1 MRNLDENTITA
12 EAIDRIANTP
22 NPRLK
27 QIMTSLISHL
37 HEFAREVALTEP
49 EWFEGI
55 KFLTDTGHVTDAKR
69 QEFILLSDALGLSML
84 VIAQNNRK
92 PPGCTE
98 ATVFGPFHV
107 AGAPHYAPGA
117 DIANG
122 ALGEPCYVR
131 AAIKGLD
138 GTPVRNATVEV
149 WQADADGFY
158 DMQYEGNDTH
168 RARGVL
174 HADDHGKV
182 HFKSVL
188 AEAYP
193 IPSDGPVGRMLN
205 ATARHPWRP
214 AHMHFMIEA
223 PGYDRLVTH
232 VFRDHDKYLDSD
244 AVFGVRSSLITHWDR
259 HEPGPTP
266 DGGHSAT
273 RFYTLD
279 FDFILNKAALPTI
292 R

>member
-1 MRNLDENTITA
+1 MRNLDENTITG
-12 EAIDRIANTP
+12 EAVERIVNTP
-22 NPRLK
+22 DPRLK
-27 QIMTSLISHL
+27 RIMTSLIRHL
-37 HEFAREVALTEP
+37 HEFAREVELTEK
-49 EWFEGI
+49 EWFQGI
-55 KFLTDTGHVTDAKR
+55 QFLTATGNMTDAKR

-92 PPGCTE
+92 PKGCTE

-107 AGAPHYAPGA
+107 AGAPHVELGG

-131 AAIKGLD
+131 ATIKGLD
-138 GTPVRNATVEV
+138 GVPIPNAVVEV

-158 DMQYEGNDTH
+158 DMQYKGNDTH

-174 HADDHGKV
+174 RSNTQGQV
-182 HFKSVL
+182 YFKSVL

-193 IPSDGPVGRMLN
+193 IPSDGPVGRMLE
-205 ATARHPWRP
+205 ATGRHPWRP

-223 PGYDRLVTH
+223 PGYERLVTH
-232 VFRDHDKYLDSD
+232 VFREHDKYLDSD

-259 HEPGPTP
+259 HEPGATP
-266 DGGHSAT
+266 DGGSSDVP
-273 RFYTLD
+273 FYTLD
-279 FDFILNKAALPTI
+279 FNFVLNRAASMS
-292 R
+292 

>member
-1 MRNLDENTITA
+1 MRNLNENTITA

-27 QIMTSLISHL
+27 KIMTSLMTHL
-37 HEFAREVALTEP
+37 HEFAREVELTQE

-55 KFLTDTGHVTDAKR
+55 QFLTQTGHLSDNKKR
-69 QEFILLSDALGLSML
+69 QEFVLLSDALGLSML

-107 AGAPHYAPGA
+107 EGAPHYELGA

-122 ALGEPCYVR
+122 ASGQPCYVNGT
-131 AAIKGLD
+131 IKGLD
-138 GTPVRNATVEV
+138 GFPVANALIEV
-149 WQADADGFY
+149 WQADDEGFY
-158 DMQYEGNDTH
+158 DMQYEGNDIH

-174 HADDHGKV
+174 RSDSEGR
-182 HFKSVL
+182 FYFRSVL

-193 IPSDGPVGRMLN
+193 IPSDGPVGRMLE

-214 AHMHFMIEA
+214 AHMHFMIVA
-223 PGYDRLVTH
+223 PGYERLVTH

-244 AVFGVRSSLITHWDR
+244 AVFGVRSTLITDWIR
-259 HEPGPTP
+259 HEPGATP
-266 DGGHSAT
+266 DGGVSDSV
-273 RFYTLD
+273 FYTLD
-279 FDFILNKAALPTI
+279 FDFVLNKAAG
-292 R
+292 

>member
-1 MRNLDENTITA
+1 MRNLNENTITA

-27 QIMTSLISHL
+27 KIMTSLMTHL
-37 HEFAREVALTEP
+37 HEFAREVELTQE

-55 KFLTDTGHVTDAKR
+55 QFLTQTGHLSDNKKR
-69 QEFILLSDALGLSML
+69 QEFVLLSDALGLSML

-107 AGAPHYAPGA
+107 EGAPHYELGA

-122 ALGEPCYVR
+122 ASGQPCYVNGT
-131 AAIKGLD
+131 IKGLD
-138 GTPVRNATVEV
+138 GFPVANALIEV
-149 WQADADGFY
+149 WQADDEGFY
-158 DMQYEGNDTH
+158 DMQYEGNDIH

-174 HADDHGKV
+174 RSDSEGR
-182 HFKSVL
+182 FYFRSVL

-193 IPSDGPVGRMLN
+193 SPSDGPVGRMLE

-214 AHMHFMIEA
+214 AHMHFMIVA
-223 PGYDRLVTH
+223 PGYERLVTH

-244 AVFGVRSSLITHWDR
+244 AVFGVRSTLITDWIR
-259 HEPGPTP
+259 HEPGATP
-266 DGGHSAT
+266 DGGVSDSV
-273 RFYTLD
+273 FYTLD
-279 FDFILNKAALPTI
+279 FDFVLNKAAG
-292 R
+292 